1 MLPISQ
7 SVNQFMMEIIMQII
21 FYVNLEKL
29 DFTTYY
35 IFNLVLCFL
44 RYALR
49 CCIITSLN
57 SCLCL
62 SVNESK
68 KRFCSLAID

>member
-1 MLPISQ
+1 
-7 SVNQFMMEIIMQII
+7 MMEIIMQII

-35 IFNLVLCFL
+35 ISNLFFLDSYIALTGYVVALC
-44 RYALR
+44 AA
-49 CCIITSLN
+49 CIITSLN
-57 SCLCL
+57 SCFCS

-68 KRFCSLAID
+68 KRFCSLATD